1 VKPLYEKLARSY
13 ADVTQSAD
21 AYSFLANVLEKNGDV
36 AGAKEMRKKA
46 FDLEPDPIVKS
57 KLKLNEAFAKG
68 GSRVAALN
76 KARKAQ
82 QVDPGSGAGR
92 YIRSYQKNA
101 PSKKEIFTQGVAPG
115 SSHKIGCW
123 IGETVRVPK

>member
-1 VKPLYEKLARSY
+1 MPKAYLYIASLYAKSANSCGTNVFEKKM
-13 ADVTQSAD
+13 V
-21 AYSFLANVLEKNGDV
+21 F
-36 AGAKEMRKKA
+36 
-46 FDLEPDPIVKS
+46 
-57 KLKLNEAFAKG
+57 
-68 GSRVAALN
+68 VAALN